1 MHTLVQSLR
10 RLAAARTLLFILAL
24 AGALGAAADAS
35 ADTGSRMDAYWSG
48 SMGSG
53 SVTGPSAYASQTMR
67 AYSGGNLTL
76 RTPQQSL
83 QLFGFQPP
91 SLSAGCGGIDIF
103 AGGFS
108 YVNSAQLVA
117 FMKAVASNAEGYAF
131 NAALGYLCPTCQ
143 KWLNDL
149 QHMAQAINSTNI
161 SSCQAASA
169 LVNTAFSSLEA
180 GAHSLC
186 SELGTSSG
194 AFSDMVQ
201 GWAQCQS
208 HAVSQLAAGSAA
220 AQSVN
225 PTSLN
230 LAWQAIQKNP
240 LLASDQTFAQTM
252 MTITG
257 TLITNCGGDGAGGC
271 TLSSAPPMG
280 DQKTLIAAMLDGG
293 TISILQCDEP
303 LKCLNPTSGQTITIA
318 AASGY
323 KQRVQTLLDDMVQR
337 ILSRQPLTTAEV
349 SLVNAS
355 PLPVLKVAHVYATA
369 YGIGAQQVL
378 DNYAELIATSL
389 VVSFIED
396 EVYQVRTAA
405 QNLPNTNHDQITA
418 WNAGVD
424 QLGSKLKA
432 FEATVATQETAYE
445 QIIANTRAVEASLAG
460 AYSNLFAQ
468 SGAFNA
474 GQAAR

>member
-1 MHTLVQSLR
+1 MD
-10 RLAAARTLLFILAL
+10 TLLRKILPRLMVLILAVGV
-24 AGALGAAADAS
+24 AQAAS
-35 ADTGSRMDAYWSG
+35 ADTGSKMDAYWSG

-53 SVTGPSAYASQTMR
+53 SVTGPTAYSGQTMR
-67 AYSGGNLTL
+67 YYSGGNLTM
-76 RTPQQSL
+76 RTPQQNL

-108 YVNSAQLVA
+108 FVNSAQLVA

-149 QHMAQAINSTNI
+149 QHMAQEINSTNI

-169 LVNTAFSSLEA
+169 LVNTAFGSLEA

-201 GWAQCQS
+201 GWAQCQNNS
-208 HAVSQLAAGSAA
+208 VSQLAAGGAT
-220 AQSVN
+220 AQQVN

-240 LLASDQTFAQTM
+240 FLASDSTFAQTM

-257 TLITNCGGDGAGGC
+257 TLVTNCSGDGAGQC
-271 TLSSAPPMG
+271 TLSNSPPMG

-293 TISILQCDEP
+293 SVTILKCDE
-303 LKCLNPTSGQTITIA
+303 LTKCLNPTAGQTTTIA
-318 AASGY
+318 ASSGY
-323 KQRVQTLLDDMVQR
+323 KQRVQNLLDDMVQR
-337 ILSRQPLTTAEV
+337 IVSRQALTSDEIN
-349 SLVNAS
+349 LVNAS
-355 PLPVLKVAHVYATA
+355 PLPVLKMAHVYATA
-369 YGIGAQQVL
+369 DGIGAQQVM
-378 DNYAELIATSL
+378 DNYSELIATSL
-389 VVSFIED
+389 VISFIED
-396 EVYQVRTAA
+396 EVYQVRMSA
-405 QNLPNTNHDQITA
+405 QNLPNANHDQITA

-424 QLGSKLKA
+424 QLGAKLKA
-432 FEATVATQETAYE
+432 FEATVSTQETAYE
-445 QIIANTRAVEASLAG
+445 QIINNTRAVEATLAG
-460 AYSNLFAQ
+460 NYSNLFAQ
-468 SGAFNA
+468 SNAFSS
-474 GQAAR
+474 GQAAH